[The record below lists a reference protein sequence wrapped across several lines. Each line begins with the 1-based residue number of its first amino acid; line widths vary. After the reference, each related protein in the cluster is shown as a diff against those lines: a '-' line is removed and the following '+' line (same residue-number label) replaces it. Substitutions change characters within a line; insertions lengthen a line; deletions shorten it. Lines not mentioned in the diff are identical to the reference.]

1 MSSNLVVNVK
11 SLGKCFHI
19 YEKPQQRLLQLL
31 RGSKNKYYREFW
43 ALNDIN
49 FHVDR
54 GETVGIVGQ
63 NGSGK
68 STLLQIICGT
78 LQPTLGTIETRGRIA
93 ALLELG
99 AGFNPEFTG
108 RQNAIL
114 NAQILG
120 LSPDEIKERMHEIE
134 NFADVGDFF
143 DRPVKTYSSGMY
155 VRVAFAVQACVTPDI
170 LVVDEALA
178 VGDEKFQRKCYDR
191 FEQLR
196 DQGTSILFVTHSTT
210 IIERFCQRAVL
221 LHMGNVHG
229 VGPSNQ
235 IVDQYH
241 ALLYADERSYLKHL
255 NRAQEALESTNE
267 VKQTALLDENKSQ
280 DHQVT
285 QEEVSTSLANIT
297 TVELYNKNGEP
308 AEHFAPKDRVIFN
321 LNIEA
326 HSDIEALQAGISI
339 KTVEGVHA
347 WGTSTLYTDQNIKP
361 VKKGAKYTIT
371 FEFELNLSPGTYFI
385 SAAIALPL
393 SSTSM
398 QYVDKRSDIVIIKVS
413 ELRTICSGIAY
424 MTPTITHRS
433 SQ

>member
-1 MSSNLVVNVK
+1 MSSNPAIAINGL
-11 SLGKCFHI
+11 SKCFHI
-19 YEKPQQRLLQLL
+19 YNQPQDRLLQML
-31 RGSKNKYYREFW
+31 RGRSKTYYREFW

-49 FHVDR
+49 FEVMP

-78 LQPTLGTIETRGRIA
+78 LSPTLGEVKTSGRIA

-120 LSPDEIKERMHEIE
+120 LEIDEINERMPEIE
-134 NFADVGDFF
+134 SFANVGEFF

-170 LVVDEALA
+170 LIVDEALA

-191 FEQLR
+191 FEELR

-210 IIERFCQRAVL
+210 AIERFCQRAVL
-221 LHMGNVHG
+221 LHKGNVHG

-241 ALLYADERSYLKHL
+241 ALLYSDEKSYLKHMNSL
-255 NRAQEALESTNE
+255 TQSNQEDNYTKRNNHIDEDNDY
-267 VKQTALLDENKSQ
+267 TA
-280 DHQVT
+280 
-285 QEEVSTSLANIT
+285 TSKALANIT
-297 TVELYNKNGEP
+297 DVCLTNEEEVICDV
-308 AEHFAPKDRVIFN
+308 FAP
-321 LNIEA
+321 E
-326 HSDIEALQAGISI
+326 DIVKLKSSFHANADISELQVGLSI

-347 WGTSTLYTDQNIKP
+347 YGTSTLYKDKNILDI
-361 VKKGAKYTIT
+361 KKGQTIT
-371 FEFELNLSPGTYFI
+371 TEFKFGLNLAPGTYFI
-385 SAAIALPL
+385 SIAIAKPV
-393 SSTSM
+393 SRTSM
-398 QYVDKRSDIVIIKVS
+398 TYVDKRSDVLILKVADHRAQS
-413 ELRTICSGIAY
+413 TGIAY
-424 MTPTITHRS
+424 MSAEISESRKNG
-433 SQ
+433 